1 MALKVVY
8 YIKRFGFNLLPGFY
22 FKRKY
27 KQLKSIEK
35 SANKDELNRR
45 LNYYFKS
52 SKTFEIPK
60 SAISTRDFNRKGK
73 KTNYYLDLKEFLH
86 YFKPNAKFSF
96 HFGDETH
103 INPFPTLFKARPI
116 HEKNANSILFKLN
129 KARHFKW
136 VKDLQSFKDKKNI
149 LIWRG
154 GAYQPIRKSFVKQF
168 YNHPL
173 FNVGQVNKPLENVPW
188 QKEFI
193 SIKEQLKYKFIF
205 CPEGNDVA
213 TNLKW
218 VMSSNSL
225 AIMPKPTKET
235 WFMEGTLIAGTHY
248 VEVKNDFSDLVE
260 KVYYYSKNTQEAETI
275 IKNAKEYT
283 QQFLNKDFEDLLC
296 LKVLEKYVEHSNQRD
311 VLRF

>member
-1 MALKVVY
+1 MASKVVY

-35 SANKDELNRR
+35 SANNDELNRR

-103 INPFPTLFKARPI
+103 INTFPTLFKARPI
-116 HEKNANSILFKLN
+116 HENNANSILFKLN

-168 YNHPL
+168 YNHSL
-173 FNVGQVNKPLENVPW
+173 FNVGQVNRPIENVPW

-260 KVYYYSKNTQEAETI
+260 KVSYYSKNTKEAETI

-283 QQFLNKDFEDLLC
+283 KQFLNKDFEDLLC

>member
-1 MALKVVY
+1 MASKVVY

-35 SANKDELNRR
+35 SANNDELNRR

-103 INPFPTLFKARPI
+103 INTFPTLFKARPI
-116 HEKNANSILFKLN
+116 HENNANSILFKLN

-188 QKEFI
+188 QKDFI

-260 KVYYYSKNTQEAETI
+260 KVSYYSKNTKEAETI

-283 QQFLNKDFEDLLC
+283 KQFLNKDFEDLLC